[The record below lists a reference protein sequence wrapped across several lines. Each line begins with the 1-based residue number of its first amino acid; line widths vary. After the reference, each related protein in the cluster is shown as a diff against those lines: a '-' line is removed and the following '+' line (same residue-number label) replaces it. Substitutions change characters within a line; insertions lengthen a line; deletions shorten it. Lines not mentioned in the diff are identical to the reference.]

1 MKRDRLTF
9 LILLFLLGTF
19 AFTMSA
25 SSQPRVTKAPFGKT
39 KDGKAVEIYT
49 LANTRGSEA
58 TIITYGGAVVSLK
71 VPDKKGELGDVVLGF
86 DSIADYEKHSAF
98 FGPLIGRYGNRIA
111 RGKFTLEGK
120 EHLLATN
127 NGENHLH
134 GGIKGFDKVIWT
146 AKSSTDK
153 NGANLELSYLSADGE
168 EGYPGNL
175 NIQVVYTLTEDNKLR
190 IVYSATTDKSTVV
203 NLTHHSYFNL
213 AGGGEILDHR
223 LLLNADRYTPT
234 DKGSIPTGVV
244 SKVAGTPFDFTNET
258 AIGARI
264 GQENEQLKFGRG
276 YDHNW
281 VLTRRGNGIELA
293 ARVYEPTSGRV
304 MEVLTTEPG
313 IQFYSGNFLD
323 GSLLGKGGKQYPYR
337 SGFCLETQ
345 HFPDSPN
352 HSNFPTTVLRPGQ
365 KYSQTTIYAF
375 SVR

>member
-1 MKRDRLTF
+1 MKSDRLTF
-9 LILLFLLGTF
+9 LILPFLLGTF

-25 SSQPRVTKAPFGKT
+25 SSQQRVTKAPFGKT

-49 LANTRGSEA
+49 LTNARGSEA
-58 TIITYGGAVVSLK
+58 TIITYGGALVSLK
-71 VPDKKGELGDVVLGF
+71 VPDKKGEFGDVVLGF

-111 RGKFTLEGK
+111 RGKFTLDGK
-120 EHLLATN
+120 EYLLATN

-146 AKSSTDK
+146 ARSSTDK

-213 AGGGEILDHR
+213 AGGGEVLDHR

-234 DKGSIPTGVV
+234 DKRSIPTGVV
-244 SKVAGTPFDFTNET
+244 SGVAGTPFDFTNET

-264 GQENEQLKFGRG
+264 GQDNEQLKFGRG

-281 VLTRRGNGIELA
+281 VLTRKGNGIELA
-293 ARVYEPTSGRV
+293 ARVYEPISGRV

-323 GSLLGKGGKQYPYR
+323 GSLPGKGGKQYPYR

-352 HSNFPTTVLRPGQ
+352 HLNFPTTVLRPGQ

>member
-25 SSQPRVTKAPFGKT
+25 SSQPRVTKAPFGNT

-49 LANTRGSEA
+49 LTNTRGSEA

-71 VPDKKGELGDVVLGF
+71 VPDKKGELGDIVLGF

-120 EHLLATN
+120 EYLLATN

-146 AKSSTDK
+146 AKPSTDK
-153 NGANLELSYLSADGE
+153 NGANLELTYLSADGE

-258 AIGARI
+258 AIGSRI
-264 GQENEQLKFGRG
+264 GQDNEQLKFGRG

-281 VLTRRGNGIELA
+281 VLTRKGNGIELA

-352 HSNFPTTVLRPGQ
+352 HLNFPTTVLRPGQ